1 MSAIA
6 VAEKFIGSKVLRLPE
21 PAESMV
27 FRSKMTREQ
36 FHGFV
41 LANADMRIERDKFG
55 TITIHPSM
63 TFDSGYYEGEAFR
76 LLANWSKS
84 SKLGR
89 VFSPST
95 SFDLPDGSEY
105 KADGAWI
112 SFEKINQL
120 TTQER
125 KHIASIV
132 PDFVMEVRSET
143 DRIAVLKK
151 KITDVW
157 LSNGVKMAW
166 LIDPIKK
173 QAWVYRIDR
182 STETYENFDH
192 ILTGENLLTGFE
204 FDLNELLM

>member
-1 MSAIA
+1 MSA
-6 VAEKFIGSKVLRLPE
+6 VASIERSNPKILRLPE
-21 PAESMV
+21 PSEPMV
-27 FRSKMTREQ
+27 FRSKMSREQ
-36 FHGFV
+36 FHSFV
-41 LANADMRIERDKFG
+41 MSNSDVRIERDKFG

-63 TFDSGYYEGEAFR
+63 TFDSGYFEGEAFR
-76 LLANWSKS
+76 ILANWSKN

-112 SFEKINQL
+112 SHEKINQL

-132 PDFVMEVRSET
+132 PDFVIEVRSET

-151 KITDVW
+151 KMTDTW
-157 LSNGVKMAW
+157 IANGVKLAW

-173 QAWVYRIDR
+173 QAWVYRLDG
-182 STETYENFDH
+182 SMESFDGFNH
-192 ILTGENLLTGFE
+192 VLIGENVLSGFE
-204 FDLNELLM
+204 FDLNELLL

>member
-1 MSAIA
+1 MSA
-6 VAEKFIGSKVLRLPE
+6 VASIERSNPKILRLPE
-21 PAESMV
+21 PSEPMV
-27 FRSKMTREQ
+27 FRSKMSREQ
-36 FHGFV
+36 FHTFV
-41 LANADMRIERDKFG
+41 LANTDVRIERDKFG

-76 LLANWSKS
+76 ILANWSKS

-132 PDFVMEVRSET
+132 PDFVIEVRSET

-151 KITDVW
+151 KMTDTW
-157 LSNGVKMAW
+157 LANGVKLAW

-173 QAWVYRIDR
+173 QAWVYRLDG
-182 STETYENFDH
+182 STESFDNFDH
-192 ILTGENLLTGFE
+192 ILSGENVLSGFE
-204 FDLNELLM
+204 FDLNELML